1 MTNLEATPPTQELPI
16 TPQPAPNTEPAA
28 VTDAAAQRRY
38 RALAAAIRRHELVA
52 SNPSVPKRPADH
64 ALYGQL
70 AALEKIP
77 PIPGDE
83 PR

>member
-1 MTNLEATPPTQELPI
+1 MTNLEATPPTQELPVE
-16 TPQPAPNTEPAA
+16 PQPVPTSEPA
-28 VTDAAAQRRY
+28 TAAAVERRY
-38 RALAAAIRRHELVA
+38 RALAAAIRHHELVA
-52 SNPSVPKRPADH
+52 SHPSVPKRPADH

-70 AALEKIP
+70 TALERIP